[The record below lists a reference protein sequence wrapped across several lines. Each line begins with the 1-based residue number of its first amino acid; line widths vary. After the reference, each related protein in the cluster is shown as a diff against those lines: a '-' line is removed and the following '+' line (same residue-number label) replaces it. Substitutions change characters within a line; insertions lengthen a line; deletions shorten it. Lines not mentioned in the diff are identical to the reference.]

1 MIVNGPMDG
10 RTFMA
15 YTESCLARALLPG
28 DVVVMDNLSS
38 DKSAAVVQ
46 AIEAAGPS
54 VWFLPPYRPDL
65 NPIEK
70 LWSKVK
76 SWLRKTRPPNFDA
89 IGDEL
94 ARVLRTVTPAECG
107 NYFASCGYGK

>member
-1 MIVNGPMDG
+1 
-10 RTFMA
+10 
-15 YTESCLARALLPG
+15 
-28 DVVVMDNLSS
+28 MDNLSS
-38 DKSAAVVQ
+38 HKSAAVVQ

-76 SWLRKTRPPNFDA
+76 SWLRKTRPPNFDT